1 MCTTDLTG
9 EFMNIL
15 EMLLKSQSGGPLDA
29 LTSASGLQSN
39 QMQDLLGQVI
49 PALAGGLKNGAAS
62 ESGLQGLLNA
72 LSSGNHDRYYDQP
85 NALGNENTRLDGNG
99 ILGHILGNKD
109 ASRSL
114 AGHASAKTG
123 IDSALIKKMLPLIA
137 TVVMGAMNKRASSKG
152 LLNSQLSK
160 KSNNGMMDLVS
171 GFLDV
176 GGDGSIVDDVLRIG
190 AKALIR

>member
-1 MCTTDLTG
+1 
-9 EFMNIL
+9 MNIL
-15 EMLLKSQSGGPLDA
+15 DMILQSQKGGALDS
-29 LTSASGLQSN
+29 LTSMSGLQPN
-39 QMQDLLGQVI
+39 QMQQLLGQVL
-49 PALAGGLKNGAAS
+49 PVLAGGIKS
-62 ESGLQGLLNA
+62 STSTQSGLEGLLGA
-72 LSSGNHDRYYDQP
+72 LNSGKHDRYYDQP
-85 NALGNENTRLDGNG
+85 NTLSDQSTLLDGNG

-123 IDSALIKKMLPLIA
+123 IDSTLIKKLLPVIA
-137 TVVMGAMNKRASSKG
+137 TVVMGAMNKRASSDG
-152 LLNSQLSK
+152 VLGSRQAAT
-160 KSNNGMMDLVS
+160 SNNGMMDLVS

>member
-1 MCTTDLTG
+1 
-9 EFMNIL
+9 MNIL
-15 EMLLKSQSGGPLDA
+15 DMLMQSQKGGAVDTLGS
-29 LTSASGLQSN
+29 LSGLQPN
-39 QMQDLLGQVI
+39 QLQALLGQVL
-49 PALAGGLKNGAAS
+49 PVLAGGLKQGASSQNGLDS
-62 ESGLQGLLNA
+62 LLRA

-85 NALGNENTRLDGNG
+85 DTLRSDNTRLDGNG

-123 IDSALIKKMLPLIA
+123 IDSTLIKKLLPIIA
-137 TVVMGAMNKRASSKG
+137 TVAMGAMKKRAMSDG
-152 LLNSQLSK
+152 LLGQQRAT
-160 KSNNGMMDLVS
+160 SNNSGMMDMLS

-190 AKALIR
+190 AKALIK

>member
-1 MCTTDLTG
+1 
-9 EFMNIL
+9 MNIL
-15 EMLLKSQSGGPLDA
+15 DMILQSQKGGALDS
-29 LTSASGLQSN
+29 LTSMSGLQPN
-39 QMQDLLGQVI
+39 QMQQLLGQVL
-49 PALAGGLKNGAAS
+49 PVLAGGIKNGTNTQ
-62 ESGLQGLLNA
+62 SGLEGLLGA
-72 LSSGNHDRYYDQP
+72 LNSGKHDRYYDQP
-85 NALGNENTRLDGNG
+85 ETLSNQNTLLDGNG

-123 IDSALIKKMLPLIA
+123 IDSSLIKKLLPVIA
-137 TVVMGAMNKRASSKG
+137 TVVMGAMNKRASSDG
-152 LLNSQLSK
+152 LLGARQTAP
-160 KSNNGMMDLVS
+160 SNNGMMDLVS

>member
-1 MCTTDLTG
+1 
-9 EFMNIL
+9 MNIL
-15 EMLLKSQSGGPLDA
+15 EMLLQSQQKGGPLDA
-29 LTSASGLQSN
+29 LTSMSGLQPN
-39 QMQDLLGQVI
+39 QMQDLLGQILPV
-49 PALAGGLKNGAAS
+49 LAGGLKNGAAA
-62 ESGLQGLLNA
+62 EGGLEGLLGA
-72 LSSGNHDRYYDQP
+72 LTSGNHNRYYDQP
-85 NALGNENTRLDGNG
+85 NTLGDANTRLDGNG

-123 IDSALIKKMLPLIA
+123 ISPALIKKMLPIIA

-152 LLNSQLSK
+152 LLNTQHSSN
-160 KSNNGMMDLVS
+160 SNNGMMDLLS

-190 AKALIR
+190 AKALVR